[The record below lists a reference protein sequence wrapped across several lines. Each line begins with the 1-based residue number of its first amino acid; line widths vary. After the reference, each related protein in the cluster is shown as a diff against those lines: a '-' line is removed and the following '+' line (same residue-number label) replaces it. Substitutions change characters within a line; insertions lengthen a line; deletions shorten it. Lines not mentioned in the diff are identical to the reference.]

1 MRNCPACHSKYTDDT
16 LVFCL
21 QDGTRLIDASLT
33 ESQPA
38 EVNVREDETVIARRH
53 DTDQMSQVT
62 QWRDRGEVDR
72 QQALP
77 RSRSAT
83 PFIILAVGVVI
94 LGLVGAGAIGGWMYF
109 SGGGPVKLNNSNAS
123 ADRSQTNGLPVPSNT
138 PFSLTPTPSSN
149 VKPPSNSFSV
159 PPVDDEAAKRDVSQ
173 TVTTW
178 KSLAEARSLD
188 AYMDRYA
195 ETVDYYKHHSVGRD
209 VVRKDKQRAFSM
221 FNSINVTISNMDVS
235 LGPDGQTATAAFDK
249 QWVFIGDHRN
259 EGKVRSQLTFRKVN
273 GEWLITGERDLKVY
287 YTR

>member
-21 QDGTRLIDASLT
+21 QDGTRLIDGSLT
-33 ESQPA
+33 ESQTA
-38 EVNVREDETVIARRH
+38 EINVREDETVIARRH

-62 QWRDRGEVDR
+62 QWRDQGEINS

-83 PFIILAVGVVI
+83 PFLI
-94 LGLVGAGAIGGWMYF
+94 LGAVVVLLGVVGAGVIGVWLYF
-109 SGGGPVKLNNSNAS
+109 SGGGPVKPNNGNAS
-123 ADRSQTNGLPVPSNT
+123 ADRSQANVLPVPSNT

-149 VKPPSNSFSV
+149 AKPPSNSFSV

-195 ETVDYYKHHSVGRD
+195 ETVDYYNHHSVGRD

-235 LGPDGQTATAAFDK
+235 LGPDGQTAAAAFDK